1 MMAAVSARDLVDMTP
16 GLGTS
21 LGWPWRARLRR
32 AHRSDHCFSVV
43 AVAFEGSALFLAVSR

>member
-1 MMAAVSARDLVDMTP
+1 MAAVSARDLVDMTP